1 MKRWFMKFAVSRLGI
16 VAIPILSA
24 LIASGLAKLAALS
37 PELAGQVDPREVAG
51 WVWGVILAALT
62 SYAIKEQ
69 GEGVLEIQK
78 ALNATPV
85 IGPVKRDRYAGPVL
99 RAEARHVIA
108 LAEGADPLQH
118 AFGNPDKP
126 TPPRPARKKVGWWK
140 R

>member
-62 SYAIKEQ
+62 SYALKEQ
-69 GEGVLEIQK
+69 GDGVLEIQT

-85 IGPVKRDRYAGPVL
+85 IGPVTRDRYAGEKLAGEV
-99 RAEARHVIA
+99 RKTIDVAEH
-108 LAEGADPLQH
+108 ADPLQQ
-118 AFGNPDKP
+118 AFGNPDEPAPK
-126 TPPRPARKKVGWWK
+126 RPARRKAGWWK
-140 R
+140 